1 MEYFERYLGELQQ
14 SFTEINYFKFA
25 GNLLVTAILATLLSL
40 FYVRFGNAISNRRR
54 FARIF
59 MPLALTTMLI
69 IFIVKSS
76 VALSLGLVGAL
87 SIVRFR
93 AAVKDPEELT
103 YLFLAIG
110 LGLAAGAD
118 EIIIAIG
125 AFIFII
131 GLLFVQAMMRKRSLF
146 KSADN
151 MHLNLS
157 TSHRDLAAITK
168 VLSESFPFVELK
180 RVDDSGKQLD
190 ISYVID
196 AGSIDQIEKVR
207 AALTALAP
215 DMVLSF
221 VEQRNI
227 AV

>member
-1 MEYFERYLGELQQ
+1 MEYFERYLGELQN
-14 SFTEINYFKFA
+14 SFTEINYLTFA
-25 GNLLVTAILATLLSL
+25 INLFVTAILTTLLGL

-118 EIIIAIG
+118 EIIIAIC
-125 AFIFII
+125 AFIFIMV
-131 GLLFVQAMMRKRSLF
+131 LLFAQTMLRKRSLY

-168 VLSESFPFVELK
+168 VLSDNFPFVELK
-180 RVDDSGKQLD
+180 RIDDSGKQLD
-190 ISYVID
+190 LSYVID
-196 AGSIDQIEKVR
+196 AQSITQID
-207 AALTALAP
+207 AARNQLGALAP

>member
-14 SFTEINYFKFA
+14 SFTQINYFKFA
-25 GNLLVTAILATLLSL
+25 SNLLVTAILATLLAL

-93 AAVKDPEELT
+93 AAIKDPEELT
-103 YLFLAIG
+103 YLFLSIG
-110 LGLAAGAD
+110 IGLAAGAD

-125 AFIFII
+125 AFAFIVL
-131 GLLFVQAMMRKRSLF
+131 LLFAQAMMRKRSLF

-157 TSHRDLAAITK
+157 TTHRDLPAITK
-168 VLSESFPFVELK
+168 VLSDSFKFVELK
-180 RVDDSGKQLD
+180 RIDDNGKQLD
-190 ISYVID
+190 LSYIVD
-196 AGSIDQIEKVR
+196 ARSIDEIESARKQLV
-207 AALTALAP
+207 ALAP
-215 DMVLSF
+215 DMALSF

>member
-1 MEYFERYLGELQQ
+1 MEHFERYVSELSQ
-14 SFTEINYFKFA
+14 SIQEINYIKFA
-25 GNLLVTAILATLLSL
+25 GNLFVTAILATLLAL

-59 MPLALTTMLI
+59 LPLALTTMLI

-103 YLFLAIG
+103 YLFLSIG

-118 EIIIAIG
+118 EIIIAIC
-125 AFIFII
+125 AFVFILL
-131 GLLFVQAMMRKRSLF
+131 LLFAQAMFRKRSLF

-157 TSHRDLAAITK
+157 TSYRDLPAITK
-168 VLSESFPFVELK
+168 VLSDSFGFVELK
-180 RVDDSGKQLD
+180 RIDDNGKQLD
-190 ISYVID
+190 LSYVID
-196 AGSIDQIEKVR
+196 ATSLAQIE
-207 AALTALAP
+207 TARKQLGDLAP

>member
-14 SFTEINYFKFA
+14 SFTEINYIKFA
-25 GNLLVTAILATLLSL
+25 SNLLVTAILAVLLGL

-93 AAVKDPEELT
+93 AAIKDPEELT
-103 YLFLAIG
+103 YLFLSIG
-110 LGLAAGAD
+110 IGLAAGAD

-125 AFIFII
+125 AFVFIVL
-131 GLLFVQAMMRKRSLF
+131 LLFAQAMLRKRSLF

-168 VLSESFPFVELK
+168 VLSECFKFVELK
-180 RVDDSGKQLD
+180 RIDDSGKQLD
-190 ISYVID
+190 LSYVVD
-196 AGSIDQIEKVR
+196 AQSIEQIEQARKQ
-207 AALTALAP
+207 LTALAP
-215 DMVLSF
+215 DMALSF

>member
-1 MEYFERYLGELQQ
+1 MEYFERYLGELQN
-14 SFTEINYFKFA
+14 SFTEINYVSF
-25 GNLLVTAILATLLSL
+25 GVNLLVTAILTTLLGL

-103 YLFLAIG
+103 FLFLAIG

-118 EIIIAIG
+118 EIIIAIC
-125 AFIFII
+125 AFIFILA
-131 GLLFVQAMMRKRSLF
+131 LLFAQAMLRKRSLY

-168 VLSESFPFVELK
+168 VLSDNFPFVELK
-180 RVDDSGKQLD
+180 RIDDSGKQLD
-190 ISYVID
+190 LSYVID
-196 AGSIDQIEKVR
+196 AQSIMQID
-207 AALTALAP
+207 AARNQLAALAP

>member
-1 MEYFERYLGELQQ
+1 MEHFERYVSELAQ
-14 SFTEINYFKFA
+14 SITEINYVQFA
-25 GNLLVTAILATLLSL
+25 GNLLVTALLAALLGL
-40 FYVRFGNAISNRRR
+40 FYIRFGNAISNRRR

-59 MPLALTTMLI
+59 LPLALTTMLI
-69 IFIVKSS
+69 IVIVKSS
-76 VALSLGLVGAL
+76 IALSLGLVGAL

-103 YLFLAIG
+103 YLFLSIG
-110 LGLAAGAD
+110 IGLAAGAG
-118 EIIIAIG
+118 EIVIAVCAFVIIL
-125 AFIFII
+125 
-131 GLLFVQAMMRKRSLF
+131 GLLFAQALLRKRSLF

-168 VLSESFPFVELK
+168 VLSEAFKFVEL
-180 RVDDSGKQLD
+180 RRIDDNGKQLD
-190 ISYVID
+190 LSYIVD
-196 AGSIDQIEKVR
+196 AQSIAQIDQARK
-207 AALTALAP
+207 ALMALAP
-215 DMVLSF
+215 DVVLSF